1 MNSFDDV
8 PTFLAG
14 IPIITALL
22 GTSFVTTA
30 LAPIFAFSPITT
42 GKVFTST
49 HISLFFSYNLHIASK
64 LFLCFAWTI
73 ISCFAL
79 SSTSVGAPNLSKS
92 VLTFFVEIVVSV
104 ILASQ
109 PNKTKTTPIKKLTK
123 YLIS

>member
-1 MNSFDDV
+1 MPILNI
-8 PTFLAG
+8 PAG
-14 IPIITALL
+14 EQPSPSNFSGSASLWIPFPHLN
-22 GTSFVTTA
+22 
-30 LAPIFAFSPITT
+30 PFSPITT

-49 HISLFFSYNLHIASK
+49 HIPLFFSYNLHIATK

-73 ISCFAL
+73 ISCFVL

-104 ILASQ
+104 ILAS
-109 PNKTKTTPIKKLTK
+109 NKTKTTPIKKLTK